1 MRLRRHVG
9 GLCTGPEYGGFVS
22 PDTGAKAPFSILMTL
37 NIAQD
42 HFSLFGLPSAYLL
55 DAVALERAYRE
66 IQARIHPDRFVNA
79 GEAEK
84 RASMQWTT
92 RVNEAYRTLRDPVL
106 RAKYLLER
114 AGLDVG
120 FESNTAMPPA
130 FLMRQMELREA
141 LDDAKDSA
149 ALDALHA
156 QLLKDRRRLETIL
169 ASKIDT
175 EHDLPAAVGVVRELQ
190 FLARFG
196 EDIGNAY
203 ESMER

>member
-1 MRLRRHVG
+1 M
-9 GLCTGPEYGGFVS
+9 
-22 PDTGAKAPFSILMTL
+22 
-37 NIAQD
+37 
-42 HFSLFGLPSAYLL
+42 FGLPNRYAL

-66 IQARIHPDRFVNA
+66 IQARIHPDKFVNA

-106 RAKYLLER
+106 RAKYLLEQ

-141 LDDAKDSA
+141 LADATDAA
-149 ALDALHA
+149 ALDALGA
-156 QLLKDRRRLETIL
+156 ELTRDRQRAEVILE
-169 ASKIDT
+169 AKIDV
-175 EHDLPAAVGVVRELQ
+175 EKDLAAAVGLVRELQ

-196 EDIGNAY
+196 EEI
-203 ESMER
+203 ESGYDAMEP